1 MRIGFVFDKK
11 RQWAGKVV
19 FWEIFAMRMIAI
31 LAVAVMGT
39 VYMGIPDQNLL
50 VWGMPFS
57 LVASTIAA
65 IGMAYV
71 LVVIPA

>member
-1 MRIGFVFDKK
+1 MRIGFEFDKK
-11 RQWAGKVV
+11 RQWTGKVV